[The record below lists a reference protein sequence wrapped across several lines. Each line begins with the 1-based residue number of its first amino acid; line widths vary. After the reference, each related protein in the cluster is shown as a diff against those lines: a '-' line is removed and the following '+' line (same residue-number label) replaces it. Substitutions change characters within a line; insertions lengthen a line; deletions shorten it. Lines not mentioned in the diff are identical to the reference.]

1 MDMERYGFSIR
12 AAGVA
17 WDECA
22 FDEVGYLDHVQSL
35 DNAWCGYEVYQILD
49 DAPDVSTN
57 VIFQTDDEDELRC
70 KCAQIAEF
78 YEDAGHFK
86 ELTSLDEQII
96 EGHYVTLGLC
106 RMTDSARLVGVKEG
120 GLGLSHNDKKML
132 FSLLRDKYEN
142 AASFASIPKQAYRRA
157 WADEAAHIQS
167 LYEKLSFALCWPG
180 QDKDAGFGRLCGRH
194 FKDSSLTERGGAAHA
209 LADVQ
214 NNVKPDRTV
223 SAILQHQK

>member
-1 MDMERYGFSIR
+1 MDIGRYGFTIR
-12 AAGVA
+12 AAGVS

-22 FDEVGYLDHVQSL
+22 FVDAGAFEYVQTQ
-35 DNAWCGYEVYQILD
+35 DNSWCGYEIYQILD
-49 DAPDVSTN
+49 DALDVSTN

-78 YEDAGHFK
+78 YEDEEHFK

-96 EGHYVTLGLC
+96 EGHYATLGLC
-106 RMTDSARLVGVKEG
+106 PMTDSAWLVGVKEG
-120 GLGLSHNDKKML
+120 GLGLSHNDKKLL

-142 AASFASIPKQAYRRA
+142 ASSFASIPKQAYRRA

-180 QDKDAGFGRLCGRH
+180 QDRDAGFGRLCGRH
-194 FKDSSLTERGGAAHA
+194 FKDTSLAARGTAARG
-209 LADVQ
+209 LANTRDATR
-214 NNVKPDRTV
+214 PDE
-223 SAILQHQK
+223 AISMALQHQK